1 MRFLPICFVA
11 LSALLAAC
19 APAPM
24 AKRAA
29 NLPSALPVTLPPM
42 KTFQARTTAPT
53 DKSNIALAQDFL
65 ALAFQLESG
74 RELPIFTRFEG
85 PITLRVTGT
94 PTASLNRDLSRLL
107 GRLRNEAGIPVMQVP
122 ASAEAAITIEAI
134 PQGQL
139 QRLVPQAACF
149 VAPRV
154 SSWAEYKRL
163 RRSALL
169 DWTTLET
176 RTKLAIFLPADVSPQ
191 EVRDCLH
198 EELAQALGPL
208 NDLYRLTDSVFNDD
222 NFHTVLTGF
231 DMLMLRAYYAP
242 ELRSGMTREAV
253 AARLPAILAR
263 ENPRGINAG
272 TGPTAST
279 PRAWTDAIEGALG
292 PRSSS
297 SARLA
302 SAKRAVEIARAQGW
316 NDNRTAFS
324 LFVLGRLSMGT
335 NADQALTAF
344 LQSDQIYRARR
355 DTSLHSAHVAMQL
368 AAYSLSAGQAGAAL
382 TIVNENLPSVAAS
395 ENAALLAT
403 LLMVKAEA
411 LELLGRASEARA
423 VRLDSLGWARY
434 GFGSDRDVR
443 TRLNEI
449 AALSP
454 AGRNG

>member
-355 DTSLHSAHVAMQL
+355 DTSLHSAHVAMQ
-368 AAYSLSAGQAGAAL
+368 
-382 TIVNENLPSVAAS
+382 
-395 ENAALLAT
+395 
-403 LLMVKAEA
+403 
-411 LELLGRASEARA
+411 
-423 VRLDSLGWARY
+423 
-434 GFGSDRDVR
+434 
-443 TRLNEI
+443 
-449 AALSP
+449 
-454 AGRNG
+454 